1 MDMHAY
7 CNAVLAH
14 RVSLW
19 TKELSKQRHSEA
31 GKCLIQS
38 SEVGFIHHIH

>member
-1 MDMHAY
+1 MDIH

-14 RVSLW
+14 QVSLW
-19 TKELSKQRHSEA
+19 TKDLRKQRLSEA

-38 SEVGFIHHIH
+38 SKVAFIHHIH